1 MKING
6 AGAGW
11 VGQSPGLTRSL
22 LKIECPAQAKPDVI
36 HAGLD
41 LTGGE
46 LEAAALLLLPTFS
59 VVSSGPIPSPKQRST
74 ERPLEAQSAVLNVKI
89 HVFLIS
95 SISQVTHCRK
105 VCISKIL

>member
-1 MKING
+1 MHPPLRSTDTVGSVGQVGAVKING

-36 HAGLD
+36 HPGLD

-46 LEAAALLLLPTFS
+46 LEPAALLLLPTFA
-59 VVSSGPIPSPKQRST
+59 VVSPGLIPAPKQRST
-74 ERPLEAQSAVLNVKI
+74 ERPLEPSLWY
-89 HVFLIS
+89 S
-95 SISQVTHCRK
+95 T
-105 VCISKIL
+105 